1 MLRGV
6 DLLREIQLSEL
17 EPHSGPVGSG
27 AHGLPLL
34 HWPVEPWEAG
44 SDVGVGCK

>member
-17 EPHSGPVGSG
+17 EPHQVQLAQEPVDSCSIGQWSLG
-27 AHGLPLL
+27 RLE
-34 HWPVEPWEAG
+34 VM
-44 SDVGVGCK
+44 GVGCK